1 MQVGKQSV
9 NSDEAASQIRLKDVL
24 EKMEHNRDLIIGVIF
39 KENTGA
45 QVKLL
50 EPEFNTNQIKEMKQ
64 KEQTDMISLDSCFN
78 AFSREEVLSGNDQW
92 YCNKCK
98 EQRDINKKLELYRLP
113 KILIIQLKRFQS
125 QKSNSKSSNFMS
137 LAYAQVLQ
145 EKVGDHVDFP
155 TTGLDLR
162 KFVQD
167 ERIKNSETPVLYD
180 LYAVSNHY
188 GSLNGGHYT
197 AYGYNSHMGRWYN
210 FNDSS
215 VSNADASDV
224 VTSGAYILFYR
235 RRD

>member
-1 MQVGKQSV
+1 
-9 NSDEAASQIRLKDVL
+9 
-24 EKMEHNRDLIIGVIF
+24 
-39 KENTGA
+39 
-45 QVKLL
+45 
-50 EPEFNTNQIKEMKQ
+50 
-64 KEQTDMISLDSCFN
+64 MISLDSCFN

-162 KFVQD
+162 KYV
-167 ERIKNSETPVLYD
+167 
-180 LYAVSNHY
+180 
-188 GSLNGGHYT
+188 
-197 AYGYNSHMGRWYN
+197 
-210 FNDSS
+210 
-215 VSNADASDV
+215 
-224 VTSGAYILFYR
+224 
-235 RRD
+235 